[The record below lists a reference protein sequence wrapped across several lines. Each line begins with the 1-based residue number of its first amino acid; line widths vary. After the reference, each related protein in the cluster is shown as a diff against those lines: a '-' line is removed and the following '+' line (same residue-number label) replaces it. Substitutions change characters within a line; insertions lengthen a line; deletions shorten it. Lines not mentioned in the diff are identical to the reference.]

1 MNKYIYKLTK
11 YWIFFYL
18 YFLNIKLQNI
28 TKYFDRLVIKLFDR
42 VGEAR
47 GWAEAAR
54 PWALLVAVLVVAAR
68 GGAGAAR
75 AWALL
80 AAVLVVAARGGAGA
94 ARAWTLLVAGLVVVV
109 LVVAAH
115 GGAAAARGGAVAALS
130 GAT

>member
-68 GGAGAAR
+68 GGTGAAH
-75 AWALL
+75 
-80 AAVLVVAARGGAGA
+80 
-94 ARAWTLLVAGLVVVV
+94 AWTLLVAGLVVVV

-115 GGAAAARGGAVAALS
+115 GGPAAARGGAVAALS